1 MVRKLTVWV
10 LKMKGPMNQCWVR
23 KGKIGSIISDQSG
36 GETISSGWF
45 FERAPSLMPAA
56 LFPAQK
62 LSSNTSNIH
71 SKLVFTVLMTHFVFD
86 WTLDYV
92 IFSFSWFIAKTSNF
106 PNEMAIGLLSREK
119 SCRKSVIFIL
129 EQFSQ
134 LTKTYIKH
142 TKHRYYKK
150 VNVKCLQI
158 LKLQYICRYW

>member
-1 MVRKLTVWV
+1 M
-10 LKMKGPMNQCWVR
+10 R
-23 KGKIGSIISDQSG
+23 KGKIGSIILDQSEG
-36 GETISSGWF
+36 KSEGDHFLKPSSQSV
-45 FERAPSLMPAA
+45 PTP
-56 LFPAQK
+56 LFPAWK
-62 LSSNTSNIH
+62 LSSNISSNIH

-119 SCRKSVIFIL
+119 VAEKSVIFIL